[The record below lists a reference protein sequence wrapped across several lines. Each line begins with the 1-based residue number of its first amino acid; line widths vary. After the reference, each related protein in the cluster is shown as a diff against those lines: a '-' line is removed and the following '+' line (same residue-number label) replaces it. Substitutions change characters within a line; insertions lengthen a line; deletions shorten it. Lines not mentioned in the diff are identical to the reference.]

1 MQLRVCVAVTAGLC
15 LGVGALLA
23 GAMPAH
29 ADETVRIAY
38 IDPLSGP
45 LAETG
50 QLGEQHFRFAID
62 RANAAQAAGPG
73 RKLELVPL
81 DNEVSPEKSL
91 TLFRKAVDDGIR
103 YITQGNGSSVAF
115 ALVDATVKNNK
126 RNPAQSVMFLNY
138 AAVDPAL
145 TNDKCSWWH
154 FRFDAD
160 VDMKMK
166 ALTDYLVGEKAVHKV
181 YVFNPDYSFGVSVQ
195 KAAEAMLAN
204 RRPDLQVVGA
214 ERVPLGKV
222 KDFTPYIAKM
232 QAAGADAVVTGNWG
246 ADLELLVKA
255 AADSGFKGVFFTYY
269 LGDQV
274 IVNAAGPGAKGDA
287 QISEW
292 ANNVPGGDD
301 ITDAFA
307 DRFKRGFY
315 YWRVVTEIDMLAAA
329 MKQANS
335 SDPAVVGKVLEG
347 MDHVTALGHSTMRAD
362 NHQLLQ
368 PMFVSA
374 LEPGLPHVFPDVGL
388 GFKTISRIEPEATRM
403 ATTCVFKDKP

>member
-1 MQLRVCVAVTAGLC
+1 MRFRFAVTAGLL
-15 LGVGALLA
+15 LGAGMVLA
-23 GAMPAH
+23 DVRPAH

-73 RKLELVPL
+73 RKFELVPL

-115 ALVDATVKNNK
+115 ALVDAMVKNNK

-145 TNDKCSWWH
+145 TNEKCSWWH

-166 ALTDYLVGEKAVHKV
+166 VLTDYLVGQKDVHKV

-255 AADSGFKGVFFTYY
+255 AADSGFKGKFFTYY

-274 IVNAAGPGAKGDA
+274 IVNAAGPGARGDA

-292 ANNVPGGDD
+292 ANNVPGGED
-301 ITDAFA
+301 ITNAFA

-315 YWRVVTEIDMLAAA
+315 YWRIVTEIDMLAAA
-329 MKQANS
+329 MKQADS
-335 SDPAVVGKVLEG
+335 SDPAVVGKVLAG
-347 MDHVTALGHSTMRAD
+347 MDHVTALGHSIMRED

-368 PMFVSA
+368 PMFITE
-374 LEPGLPHVFPDVGL
+374 LEPGLPHVFPEVGL
-388 GFKTISRIEPEATRM
+388 GFKTISRVEPEATRM
-403 ATTCVFKDKP
+403 PTTCVFKDKP